1 MARWRPDIL
10 AGFQLRQPSIGFLM
24 RQMQAGPTI
33 LFPGADGILSQGL
46 PLLLALDILRDG
58 FPHDPVRTAST
69 DFRELPGTPFQGII
83 ELMDVTAAMALL
95 SAKAIP
101 YGKLSYLHDPIPPAN
116 NHSVGRSRNADPP
129 ISLSKLDFV

>member
-46 PLLLALDILRDG
+46 ALDILRDG

-69 DFRELPGTPFQGII
+69 DFRQLPGTPFQGII

-101 YGKLSYLHDPIPPAN
+101 YGKLSYLHDPIPPAKN
-116 NHSVGRSRNADPP
+116 YSVGRSRNADPP